1 MFVITADQVDSRNRP
16 DVVEITRRD
25 LQKRFADGLAVPVD
39 RNAGDEVQALTANAD
54 TAMGIAL
61 VLQRTEEWSI
71 GVGCGSVRQPLP
83 DSARAATGPAFFAA
97 RDAVAAAKKRGT
109 RFALRSG
116 VDAET
121 ARASDLEALIDLLLV
136 IRSRRSAAGWELYDL
151 MQQGLTQRDS
161 AARLGISEPAVS
173 SRARAAGIHQEAAAV
188 PAIGRLLQDLD
199 RRSAE
204 AEGEQ

>member
-97 RDAVAAAKKRGT
+97 RDAVAAAK
-109 RFALRSG
+109 
-116 VDAET
+116 
-121 ARASDLEALIDLLLV
+121 
-136 IRSRRSAAGWELYDL
+136 
-151 MQQGLTQRDS
+151 
-161 AARLGISEPAVS
+161 
-173 SRARAAGIHQEAAAV
+173 
-188 PAIGRLLQDLD
+188 
-199 RRSAE
+199 
-204 AEGEQ
+204 